1 VRTTVNISDSLLAE
15 ARLLAAKTRRS
26 LGSIVDD
33 GLRLLLKREGREA
46 PPGEW
51 TFPTDGGS
59 GLQPGVNLE
68 DKEALAELLGDNDL
82 P

>member
-1 VRTTVNISDSLLAE
+1 MRTTVNISDPLLAE
-15 ARLLAAKTRRS
+15 AKELAARTRRS

-33 GLRLLLKREGREA
+33 GLRLLLKRETAEA
-46 PPGEW
+46 PQGDW
-51 TFPTDGGS
+51 AFPTSGGS

-68 DKEALAELLGDNDL
+68 DKEALADLLGDNDL